1 MLVENIPKYVMFVF
15 IGKCGIKQ
23 YGKQERGTSQ
33 FLWKQW
39 VMYEDAKILFSCQCK
54 NIKKKIEKHMC
65 GYNFYFLVKD
75 ENKFVTFVPLLPYIT
90 QPSGKNTQDI
100 GLYILVY
107 VVNSPE
113 T

>member
-1 MLVENIPKYVMFVF
+1 
-15 IGKCGIKQ
+15 
-23 YGKQERGTSQ
+23 
-33 FLWKQW
+33 
-39 VMYEDAKILFSCQCK
+39 
-54 NIKKKIEKHMC
+54 MC

>member
-1 MLVENIPKYVMFVF
+1 MKMLKYCSAVN
-15 IGKCGIKQ
+15 
-23 YGKQERGTSQ
+23 
-33 FLWKQW
+33 
-39 VMYEDAKILFSCQCK
+39 AKIL
-54 NIKKKIEKHMC
+54 KKKIEKHMC